1 MSVLFLS
8 LSSFQFSFD
17 CKACVFI
24 ICINFFACSLILVA
38 VFPCAYH
45 SLVLWVFKH
54 SEPCHS
60 WLSACFSF
68 LSIHILMFTFLFHCV
83 HCIEEMCLSVI
94 CLSLVISE
102 LENQLFPL
110 TGIDTMGTWYCTSLL
125 WYASDIFFVHVWY
138 YLKRY
143 NPCLD

>member
-1 MSVLFLS
+1 MSVPFLS

-83 HCIEEMCLSVI
+83 HCIDEMCLSVI
-94 CLSLVISE
+94 CLSL
-102 LENQLFPL
+102 
-110 TGIDTMGTWYCTSLL
+110 L
-125 WYASDIFFVHVWY
+125 WYASDIFFC
-138 YLKRY
+138 
-143 NPCLD
+143 PCMVLLEEVQPMPWLTSNTCQVLCPCQLT